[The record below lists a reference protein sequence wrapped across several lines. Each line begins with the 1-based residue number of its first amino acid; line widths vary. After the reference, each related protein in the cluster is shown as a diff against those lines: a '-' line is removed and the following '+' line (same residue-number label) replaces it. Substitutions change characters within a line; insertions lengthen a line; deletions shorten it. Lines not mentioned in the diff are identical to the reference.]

1 MSISDPHPT
10 SLPAS
15 DSIAADFLGR
25 GFAWPMQ
32 VDHRG
37 AIKLSDGTDNIEQ
50 AIRLIL
56 ATAPGERVHRPAFG
70 CAIWEQLFEPIN
82 ANTIGLMAQ
91 SVRDALGRWEPR
103 IVLEDVAVTPDND
116 NDGRVQIALT
126 YVVRD
131 TNNRRNL
138 VYPFYVIPQEGEEP

>member
-1 MSISDPHPT
+1 MSISDQHRR
-10 SLPAS
+10 SIPAANAS
-15 DSIAADFLGR
+15 GVDFLGR

-37 AIKLSDGTDNIEQ
+37 AIRMSDGVDSIEQ

-56 ATAPGERVHRPAFG
+56 STAPGERVYRPEFG

-103 IVLEDVAVTPDND
+103 IQLEDVLVTPDND
-116 NDGRVQIALT
+116 RTGMVRIAIS
-126 YVVRD
+126 YAVRD

-138 VYPFYVIPQEGEEP
+138 VFPFYVIPQEGEEP